1 MQHFPAREAVPRA
14 EMIGAEDLEGR
25 ERQVLFDLGGKEIQR
40 PLTDPKVLTIVS
52 SSSTRSTGYR
62 GRAAVRKMSMTA
74 SI

>member
-1 MQHFPAREAVPRA
+1 
-14 EMIGAEDLEGR
+14 MIGAEDLEGR